1 MTKQQLIVWI
11 RNYIKADQA
20 YNSKRCTA
28 DQAKTYAQKFQK
40 PLQKEEKTGV
50 IGSIFTGIF
59 VAIIGAIPV
68 GFVSAVIW
76 VIWDFIE
83 MFKVDLK
90 HNPGAE
96 MLSTKIVESAAG
108 LVIDDVNTYFNQH
121 EVLGP
126 AIAFLIIGLAISAV
140 IGFIFII
147 VSIISDKGVPKRNK
161 EHAKEYENNQKLL
174 AAAQVVYDLKKK
186 EADIAWKTVER
197 LQKESPV
204 PKDYLPWAEKI
215 LRILENQ
222 RADTLKEAINVLHT
236 DWHRQDQLE
245 EIKRHNEAVER
256 QNAQTAAALSRSADA
271 ADRAADRAAEAANE
285 AAYWE
290 RQRYFDDLLK

>member
-11 RNYIKADQA
+11 RNYIEANQA

-28 DQAKTYAQKFQK
+28 DQAKAYAQKFQK

-59 VAIIGAIPV
+59 VAIVWAIPV

-197 LQKESPV
+197 LEKESPV

-236 DWHRQDQLE
+236 DWHRQNQLE